1 MTLKRYLATG
11 AVVAV
16 CAGALASAQTPP
28 PSDPPPAQPT
38 ATQPEPHAQ
47 MGHAQMGHHEK
58 KSVTLVGCLYRE
70 ADVPG
75 RQPNIAERAGV
86 LEDYILAD
94 ATPASA
100 AGEPGATG
108 TSGVAEAGKMYKVE
122 HLSDDRL
129 REFVGKRVEV
139 TGKIDADDDDV
150 RRPAGTSG
158 APSPE
163 PDRSLGPDAI
173 ELPEFEAESIK
184 EASGT
189 CPATPEAP
197 RR

>member
-1 MTLKRYLATG
+1 MTLKRYAATG
-11 AVVAV
+11 AVVAL

-28 PSDPPPAQPT
+28 AGEPQPAQPT

-47 MGHAQMGHHEK
+47 MGQHEK

-70 ADVPG
+70 ADIPG

-86 LEDYILAD
+86 LEDYILAE
-94 ATPASA
+94 AKPADA

-108 TSGVAEAGKMYKVE
+108 TSGAMEAGKMYKVE
-122 HLSDDRL
+122 HLADDRL

-139 TGKIDADDDDV
+139 TGKIDADDEDV
-150 RRPAGTSG
+150 NQPAGTSG
-158 APSPE
+158 TPAPDQDE
-163 PDRSLGPDAI
+163 SLGPDEI

-189 CPATPEAP
+189 CAASPQAP